1 MIIIKRNIICA
12 IIFVLILITSIVA
25 VLAINNNAKN
35 QDEKI
40 ARIYQDKKLIYT
52 IDLNSVKETYRLT
65 IDGEDKSENIVE
77 VRNGSI
83 GIIEASCTDHICID
97 TGFIDNSSV
106 PVVCLPNKI
115 IIEISDNTDNSIDAV
130 AN

>member
-12 IIFVLILITSIVA
+12 IIFVLILITSTVV

-52 IDLNSVKETYRLT
+52 IDLNSVKKTYRCHLD
-65 IDGEDKSENIVE
+65 DGFRRVF
-77 VRNGSI
+77 GSPRRV
-83 GIIEASCTDHICID
+83 DRR
-97 TGFIDNSSV
+97 
-106 PVVCLPNKI
+106 L
-115 IIEISDNTDNSIDAV
+115 
-130 AN
+130 

>member
-12 IIFVLILITSIVA
+12 IIFVLILITSIVGI
-25 VLAINNNAKN
+25 VSINNNAKN

-52 IDLNSVKETYRLT
+52 IDLNSVKKTYRLT

>member
-1 MIIIKRNIICA
+1 M
-12 IIFVLILITSIVA
+12 LILITSTVA
-25 VLAINNNAKN
+25 ALAMNNNAKN

-65 IDGEDKSENIVE
+65 IDGKDKSENIVE

-83 GIIEASCTDHICID
+83 GIINASCPDHICID

>member
-1 MIIIKRNIICA
+1 MISIKRNIICV
-12 IIFVLILITSIVA
+12 IIFVLILITSTVA
-25 VLAINNNAKN
+25 ALAMNNNAKN

-52 IDLNSVKETYRLT
+52 IDLNSVKETYRFT
-65 IDGEDKSENIVE
+65 IDGKDKSENIVE

-83 GIIEASCTDHICID
+83 GIINASCPDHICID

>member
-1 MIIIKRNIICA
+1 MISIKRNIICV
-12 IIFVLILITSIVA
+12 IIFVLILITSTVA
-25 VLAINNNAKN
+25 ALAMNNNAKN

-40 ARIYQDKKLIYT
+40 ARIYRDKKLIYT

-65 IDGEDKSENIVE
+65 IDGKDKSENIVE

-83 GIIEASCTDHICID
+83 GIINASCPDHICID

>member
-12 IIFVLILITSIVA
+12 IIFVLILITSTVA
-25 VLAINNNAKN
+25 VLAINNNAKIKMKN
-35 QDEKI
+35 RPHLSGQ
-40 ARIYQDKKLIYT
+40 KLIYT

-65 IDGEDKSENIVE
+65 IDGEDKSENLVE

>member
-97 TGFIDNSSV
+97 TGSIDNSSV

>member
-12 IIFVLILITSIVA
+12 IIFVLILITSTVA

-65 IDGEDKSENIVE
+65 IDGEDKSEIK
-77 VRNGSI
+77 S
-83 GIIEASCTDHICID
+83 
-97 TGFIDNSSV
+97 TG
-106 PVVCLPNKI
+106 K
-115 IIEISDNTDNSIDAV
+115 
-130 AN
+130 

>member
-12 IIFVLILITSIVA
+12 IIFVLILITSTVA

-40 ARIYQDKKLIYT
+40 ARIYQENKLIYT
-52 IDLNSVKETYRLT
+52 IDLNSVKKTYRLT
-65 IDGEDKSENIVE
+65 IDGEDKSENLVE

>member
-1 MIIIKRNIICA
+1 MKKSPAFIR
-12 IIFVLILITSIVA
+12 T
-25 VLAINNNAKN
+25 
-35 QDEKI
+35 
-40 ARIYQDKKLIYT
+40 KKLIYT

-83 GIIEASCTDHICID
+83 GIIEASCNDHICID

>member
-1 MIIIKRNIICA
+1 MISIKRNIICV
-12 IIFVLILITSIVA
+12 IIFVLILITSTVA
-25 VLAINNNAKN
+25 ALAMNNNAKN

-65 IDGEDKSENIVE
+65 IDGKDKSENIVE

-83 GIIEASCTDHICID
+83 GIINASCPDHICID